1 MDIQK
6 VIALLQSKGGMTQ
19 LEIGS
24 SIGCTQANISAF
36 ARGKHGSIRPS
47 SKVVDGLRKL
57 LVEKGL
63 SKVIEE
69 IT

>member
-6 VIALLQSKGGMTQ
+6 VIALLQSKGMTQ

-57 LVEKGL
+57 LAEHGL
-63 SKVIEE
+63 SAVVEE